1 MRIESGSTNRYI
13 YFVAVDATDLK
24 TREPSLTGF
33 AVYRSRNGA
42 ASSAMTTPTV
52 TETDT
57 TNMPGVYELLLDED
71 TAIDAANDAEEMVFH
86 ITKTGMAPVTRVVEL
101 YRPETTAGRTLALES
116 DGVGHADV
124 KEILGNS
131 GSATDLKD
139 FADDG
144 YDPSTN
150 KIQGCVLVD
159 TTTTATT
166 TTTNTDMVS
175 AAPTSAAIADAI
187 WNETASE
194 HVSAGSFGKQVD
206 LILVDTNELQLD
218 WTNGGRL
225 DEIVDNILVD
235 TGTTLNTEVAAIKVQ
250 TTSILEDTEVIG
262 APVGASISVDIADVF
277 TKDLSEGYAGNDT
290 EFTMEQFCYMTWSA
304 LSQFKI
310 ASTTITS
317 LELDG
322 SDAMTFALDDATTPT
337 ERVRA
342 T

>member
-24 TREPSLTGF
+24 TRETGLTGF

-131 GSATDLKD
+131 SSATDLKD

-175 AAPTSAAIADAI
+175 AAPTSAAIADAV

-206 LILVDTNELQLD
+206 E
-218 WTNGGRL
+218 
-225 DEIVDNILVD
+225 ILVD

-262 APVGASISVDIADVF
+262 APVGASISVDIAGVF
-277 TKDLSEGYAGNDT
+277 TKTLSEGYAGNDT
-290 EFTMEQFCYMTWSA
+290 AFTMEQFCYMTWSA

>member
-24 TREPSLTGF
+24 TRETGLTGF

-131 GSATDLKD
+131 SSATDLKD

-175 AAPTSAAIADAI
+175 AAPTSAAIADAV

-206 LILVDTNELQLD
+206 E
-218 WTNGGRL
+218 
-225 DEIVDNILVD
+225 ILVD

-262 APVGASISVDIADVF
+262 APVGASISVDIAGVF
-277 TKDLSEGYAGNDT
+277 TKTLSEGYAGNDT
-290 EFTMEQFCYMTWSA
+290 AFTMEQFCYMTWSA

-322 SDAMTFALDDATTPT
+322 SDAMTFTLDDATTPT